1 MRQQISNLFLTIDN
15 KKPLIHHITNE
26 VTINDCANATLAI
39 GGSPVMA
46 SSVQEAPEMV
56 QLANALVL
64 NTGTIN
70 EDTFQAMI
78 LAGKKAND
86 LNIPIIW
93 DPVGVGATPY
103 RTNKAFDLMNEI
115 KIQVIRGNASEI
127 YRLIG
132 GKAMTRGVDS
142 SEIFISQ
149 AQLAKEAAQ
158 QLQCTV
164 VVSGAQDAISD
175 GERTVTIDNGHILLT
190 KVTGTGCMTSS
201 LIGCFA
207 GITKD
212 YFAAGIAGMSTMS
225 LAGELAAK
233 QLQPN
238 EGTGTYRTKII
249 DQISLMNEEVWN
261 REVKLN
267 EE

>member
-1 MRQQISNLFLTIDN
+1 MRQQISNLFSTIDN

-70 EDTFQAMI
+70 DETFQAMV

-103 RTNKAFDLMNEI
+103 RTNRAFDLMEEI

-132 GKAMTRGVDS
+132 GKTMTRGVDS
-142 SEIFISQ
+142 SELAISQ

-158 QLQCTV
+158 KLQCTV

-175 GERTVTIDNGHILLT
+175 GERTATIDNGHILLNKSNRYRMHDNFFNWLFCWYNKRLLRCRNCRYVHHEPCWRT
-190 KVTGTGCMTSS
+190 CSKTTS
-201 LIGCFA
+201 
-207 GITKD
+207 
-212 YFAAGIAGMSTMS
+212 
-225 LAGELAAK
+225 AK
-233 QLQPN
+233 
-238 EGTGTYRTKII
+238 
-249 DQISLMNEEVWN
+249 
-261 REVKLN
+261 
-267 EE
+267 

>member
-1 MRQQISNLFLTIDN
+1 MRQQISTLFSTIGN
-15 KKPLIHHITNE
+15 EKPLIHHITNE

-39 GGSPVMA
+39 GASPVMA

-64 NTGTIN
+64 NFGTIH
-70 EDTFQAMI
+70 DQTYQAMI
-78 LAGKKAND
+78 LAGKKANE
-86 LNIPIIW
+86 LNIPVIW
-93 DPVGVGATPY
+93 DPVGVGATPF
-103 RTNKAFDLMNEI
+103 RTNRAFDLMKEI
-115 KIQVIRGNASEI
+115 NIQVIRGNASEI

-132 GKAMTRGVDS
+132 GKTMTRGVDS
-142 SEIFISQ
+142 ADLFISQ
-149 AQLAKEAAQ
+149 ASLAKEAAR

-175 GERTVTIDNGHILLT
+175 GERTATIDNGDLLLT
-190 KVTGTGCMTSS
+190 KVTGTGCMTAS
-201 LIGCFA
+201 LIGSFA
-207 GITKD
+207 GITTD
-212 YFAAGIAGMSTMS
+212 YYAAGIAGMSTMS

-233 QLQPN
+233 QLKPN
-238 EGTGTYRTKII
+238 EGTGTYRTKVI
-249 DQISLMNEEVWN
+249 DQISLMNADLWN

>member
-1 MRQQISNLFLTIDN
+1 MRQQISHLFSTIGN

-39 GGSPVMA
+39 GASPVMA
-46 SSVQEAPEMV
+46 SSIHEAAEMV

-64 NTGTIN
+64 NFGTIH
-70 EDTFQAMI
+70 EETYQAML
-78 LAGKKAND
+78 LAGKKANEM
-86 LNIPIIW
+86 NIPFIW
-93 DPVGVGATPY
+93 DPVGVGATPF
-103 RTNKAFDLMNEI
+103 RTNRAFELMEEL

-132 GKAMTRGVDS
+132 GKTMTRGVDS
-142 SEIFISQ
+142 GELSISQ
-149 AQLAKEAAQ
+149 ASLAKKRHNN
-158 QLQCTV
+158 LQCTV

-175 GERTVTIDNGHILLT
+175 GERTATIDNGHILLT
-190 KVTGTGCMTSS
+190 KVTGTGCMTTS
-201 LIGCFA
+201 LIGSFA
-207 GITKD
+207 GITND
-212 YFAAGIAGMSTMS
+212 YFTAGIAGMSTMS

-249 DQISLMNEEVWN
+249 DQISLINEDIWN
-261 REVKLN
+261 REVKLH

>member
-1 MRQQISNLFLTIDN
+1 MRQHISTLFSTIGN
-15 KKPLIHHITNE
+15 EKPLIHHITNE

-39 GGSPVMA
+39 GASPVMA
-46 SSVQEAPEMV
+46 SSIHEAADMV

-64 NTGTIN
+64 NFGTIR
-70 EDTFQAMI
+70 EETFQAML
-78 LAGKKAND
+78 LAGKKANE

-93 DPVGVGATPY
+93 DPVGVGATPF
-103 RTNKAFDLMNEI
+103 RTNKAFDLLEEI

-132 GKAMTRGVDS
+132 GKSMTRGVDS
-142 SEIFISQ
+142 SELTISQ
-149 AQLAKEAAQ
+149 ESLAKEAAQ
-158 QLQCTV
+158 TFHCTV

-175 GERTVTIDNGHILLT
+175 GERTATIDNGHLLLT
-190 KVTGTGCMTSS
+190 KVTGTGCMASS

-212 YFAAGIAGMSTMS
+212 YFAAGVAGMSTMS

-233 QLQPN
+233 QLQPT
-238 EGTGTYRTKII
+238 EGTGTYRTRII
-249 DQISLMNEEVWN
+249 DQISLMNEEIWN

>member
-1 MRQQISNLFLTIDN
+1 MRQQITNLFSTIDN

-70 EDTFQAMI
+70 EETFQAMI
-78 LAGKKAND
+78 LAGKKANE

-103 RTNKAFDLMNEI
+103 RTNRAFDLMQEI

-132 GKAMTRGVDS
+132 GKTMTRGVDS
-142 SEIFISQ
+142 SEISISQ
-149 AQLAKEAAQ
+149 SQLAKEAAQ
-158 QLQCTV
+158 KLQCTV

-175 GERTVTIDNGHILLT
+175 GERTATIDNGHILLT
-190 KVTGTGCMTSS
+190 KVTGTGCMTTS

-207 GITKD
+207 GITND

-225 LAGELAAK
+225 LAGEMAAK
-233 QLQPN
+233 QLLPN
-238 EGTGTYRTKII
+238 EGTGTYRTRII
-249 DQISLMNEEVWN
+249 DQISLMNEENWN